1 MIKNILNIIFI
12 LSAISNLLFAQN
24 ELSRQLDFANN
35 LFEEGLYFDAVT
47 EFKRLQYF
55 DKDKIYE
62 YDSNYKIALSYK
74 RGIKFDNA
82 INYFSKAV
90 LTSRTD
96 DEKFETNVQIIR
108 TNILRK
114 TTDRAL
120 QLLNDLEKTS
130 NYSQRKEINYWRGW
144 SYMFADKWDSA
155 AFYFSIVDY
164 DHELKFLANG
174 VENDKYSVTFAK
186 VISYILPGSGQFY
199 TGNYLS
205 GLMSLGWTALWG
217 YLTVDAIIDERVFD
231 AFAVGD
237 LLFLRFY
244 RGNIQNAEKF
254 AVEKNIEIANK
265 TLRYL
270 QNNYKGI
277 KP

>member
-1 MIKNILNIIFI
+1 MIKILLNITLI
-12 LSAISNLLFAQN
+12 LYFFSNLLFAQD
-24 ELSRQLDFANN
+24 ELSRQKDFAEN
-35 LFEEGLYFDAVT
+35 LFQEGLYFDAVT

-55 DKDKIYE
+55 DKNNDYE
-62 YDSNYKIALSYK
+62 FETNYKIALSYK
-74 RGIKFDNA
+74 RGAKFEEA
-82 INYFSKAV
+82 INFFSKAV
-90 LTSRTD
+90 LAARSD
-96 DEKFETNVQIIR
+96 EEKFETEIQIVR
-108 TNILRK
+108 ANILRK
-114 TTDRAL
+114 STGRAI
-120 QLLNDLEKTS
+120 QLLNDLEKDAG
-130 NYSQRKEINYWRGW
+130 YFERKEINYWRGW
-144 SYMFADKWDSA
+144 AYMFADKWDSA
-155 AFYFSIVDY
+155 AVNFNSIEF
-164 DHELKFLANG
+164 DHELKNLAIG

-217 YLTVDAIIDERVFD
+217 FITFDAVVDERVFD

-254 AVEKNIEIANK
+254 AVEKNIEIANRA
-265 TLRYL
+265 LRFL
-270 QNNYKGI
+270 QNNYKGK

>member
-1 MIKNILNIIFI
+1 MIKNILNIILIFCCV
-12 LSAISNLLFAQN
+12 SNILFAQD
-24 ELSRQLDFANN
+24 ELSRQMDFANN

-47 EFKRLQYF
+47 EFKRLQFF
-55 DKDKIYE
+55 DENKNYE
-62 YDSNYKIALSYK
+62 FDSNYKIGLGYK
-74 RGIKFDNA
+74 RGAKFNEA

-90 LTSRTD
+90 LSSKNEE
-96 DEKFETNVQIIR
+96 EKFETEIQIVR

-120 QLLNDLEKTS
+120 QLLNDLEKEAS
-130 NYSQRKEINYWRGW
+130 YFQKKEINYWRGW

-155 AFYFSIVDY
+155 AVYFNYIDY
-164 DHELKFLANG
+164 EHELKNLAKG

-205 GLMSLGWTALWG
+205 GLMSFSWSVLWG
-217 YLTVDAIIDERVFD
+217 YLTIDAIIDERVFD

-244 RGNIQNAEKF
+244 RGNIQNSEKF
-254 AVEKNIEIANK
+254 AVEKNIEISNK
-265 TLRYL
+265 ALRYL

>member
-1 MIKNILNIIFI
+1 MIKNILNIVFI
-12 LSAISNLLFAQN
+12 LYAFSNLLFAQN
-24 ELSRQLDFANN
+24 VLSRQLDFANN
-35 LFEEGLYFDAVT
+35 LFEEGLFFDAVT
-47 EFKRLQYF
+47 EYKRLQYF
-55 DKDKIYE
+55 DEEKIYE

-74 RGIKFDNA
+74 HGAKFDEA

-90 LTSRTD
+90 LSSRNEE
-96 DEKFETNVQIIR
+96 EKFETTVQIIR

-114 TTDRAL
+114 TTDRAF
-120 QLLNDLEKTS
+120 QLLNELEKSS
-130 NYSQRKEINYWRGW
+130 NYSQKKEINYWRGW
-144 SYMFADKWDSA
+144 TYMFADKWDSA
-155 AFYFSIVDY
+155 AYYFNIVDY
-164 DHELKFLANG
+164 DHELKKLANG
-174 VENDKYSVTFAK
+174 VKNDKYSVTFAK

-205 GLMSLGWTALWG
+205 GFMSLGWSALWG

-270 QNNYKGI
+270 QNNYKGT

>member
-1 MIKNILNIIFI
+1 MIKNILNIVFI
-12 LSAISNLLFAQN
+12 LSAFSNLLFAQN
-24 ELSRQLDFANN
+24 ELSRQRDFANN
-35 LFEEGLYFDAVT
+35 LFEEGLFFDAVT
-47 EFKRLQYF
+47 EYKRLQYF
-55 DKDKIYE
+55 DKNKIYE

-74 RGIKFDNA
+74 RGTKFDEA

-90 LTSRTD
+90 LSSRTD
-96 DEKFETNVQIIR
+96 EEKFETHVQIIR

-114 TTDRAL
+114 TTDRAF
-120 QLLNDLEKTS
+120 QLLNELDKSASYT
-130 NYSQRKEINYWRGW
+130 QKKEINYWRGW
-144 SYMFADKWDSA
+144 TYMFADKWDSA
-155 AFYFSIVDY
+155 AFYFSLVDY
-164 DHELKFLANG
+164 DHELKNLAND
-174 VENDKYSVTFAK
+174 VKNDKYSVTFAK
-186 VISYILPGSGQFY
+186 VISYILPGPGQFY

-231 AFAVGD
+231 AFAIGD

>member
-1 MIKNILNIIFI
+1 MIKNILNIALI
-12 LSAISNLLFAQN
+12 LYAVSNLLFAQD
-24 ELSRQLDFANN
+24 ELSRQMTFANN

-47 EFKRLQYF
+47 EFKRLQYY
-55 DKDKIYE
+55 DKDNIYE
-62 YDSNYKIALSYK
+62 YDTNYKIALSYK
-74 RGIKFDNA
+74 RGAKFDEA

-90 LTSRTD
+90 NSARTD
-96 DEKFETNVQIIR
+96 EEKFETNLQIIR

-120 QLLNDLEKTS
+120 QLLNHLETGA
-130 NYSQRKEINYWRGW
+130 NYSQKKEINYWRGW
-144 SYMFADKWDSA
+144 TYMFADKWDSA
-155 AFYFSIVDY
+155 AVYFNMIDY
-164 DHELKFLANG
+164 YHELKILANG

-205 GLMSLGWTALWG
+205 GLMSLGWNVLFG
-217 YLTVDAIIDERVFD
+217 YLTADAFIDERVFD
-231 AFAVGD
+231 GFAIGD

-244 RGNIQNAEKF
+244 RGNIQNAEKS

-265 TLRYL
+265 ALRYL
-270 QNNYKGI
+270 QNNYKGR

>member
-1 MIKNILNIIFI
+1 MIKKILNIVFI
-12 LSAISNLLFAQN
+12 LFTFSNLLTAQN
-24 ELSRQLDFANN
+24 ELSRQMDFANN
-35 LFEEGLYFDAVT
+35 LFEEGLYFDAIT
-47 EFKRLQYF
+47 EYKRISYF
-55 DKDKIYE
+55 DKNKLYE
-62 YDSNYKIALSYK
+62 YNTNYKIALSYK
-74 RGIKFDNA
+74 RGAKFDEA

-90 LTSRTD
+90 NYAGTD
-96 DEKFETNVQIIR
+96 EEKFETRVQIIR

-120 QLLNDLEKTS
+120 QLLNELEKNAS
-130 NYSQRKEINYWRGW
+130 YSQKKELNYWRGW
-144 SYMFADKWDSA
+144 SFMFADKWDSA
-155 AFYFSIVDY
+155 AVYFNMVDY
-164 DHELKFLANG
+164 NHELKNIANS

-205 GLMSLGWTALWG
+205 GLMSLGWNALWG
-217 YLTVDAIIDERVFD
+217 YLTLDAIMDERVFD

-254 AVEKNIEIANK
+254 AIEKNIEIANK

-270 QNNYKGI
+270 QNNYKGT